1 MPNLRNSTKGDSNPG
16 SLDCE
21 SGVLPLSYRTD
32 SSVLCVWVCACIC
45 VCMHAYVLC
54 MYIIII
60 LYYVYKCMDENEC
73 YVIFAM

>member
-1 MPNLRNSTKGDSNPG
+1 MPNLRNSTKGDLNPG

-32 SSVLCVWVCACIC
+32 SSILCVWVCIC

-54 MYIIII
+54 MYIII